1 MPSYTTKSDLEKSAG
16 VNTSDFAKKAD
27 LPSLKSN
34 VDKLDV
40 DELKTVTIDL
50 RKRSDVVKNN
60 AIKYIVYH
68 ELVNDINTIDSDQQ
82 NLEKK
87 IKDVHKKMSDTSKLI
102 ETQNCNKLR
111 KTKFNVRIVGASEN
125 LATKNHK

>member
-1 MPSYTTKSDLEKSAG
+1 MPSYTTKSDLEKPAG

-27 LPSLKSN
+27 LPSLKYN

-60 AIKYIVYH
+60 VIKYIVYD
-68 ELVNDINTIDSDQQ
+68 ELVNDINTIDPDQQ

-87 IKDVHKKMSDTSKLI
+87 IKDVHEKMSDTSKLI
-102 ETQNCNKLR
+102 ETQNFNKLR
-111 KTKFNVRIVGASEN
+111 KTN
-125 LATKNHK
+125 LM